1 MALLD
6 RAVLRVPPD
15 RFVGVLVLLLGAYLL
30 NIFGEA
36 APLRVAVLVLYVA
49 ALLVGLA
56 TSRPTRRLLRAGLWV
71 TAVATA
77 AAGTFAASQPAG
89 RGWGALDAAT
99 AVILLVTLLA
109 VVARVLAH
117 ERVTMQTIAGAVSA
131 YLLIGMMFSAIY
143 GLLAIIGPDE
153 FFAGGEHATPELL
166 QYFSLTTLTTLGYG
180 DLTPGTAQGRGLAML
195 EALGGQVFLATLVA
209 SLVGAL
215 ERDRRRRK
223 SHPQG

>member
-1 MALLD
+1 MTSLD
-6 RAVLRVPPD
+6 RAALRVPAD
-15 RFVGVLVLLLGAYLL
+15 RFSVVLALLLGAYLL
-30 NIFGEA
+30 NVFGDD
-36 APLRVAVLVLYVA
+36 LVLRLLVLGLYLA
-49 ALLVGLA
+49 ALVIGLA
-56 TSRPTRRLLRAGLWV
+56 TSRPSRRMLRAGVGV
-71 TAVATA
+71 TAVATVSAGIFA
-77 AAGTFAASQPAG
+77 AAQPAG
-89 RGWGALDAAT
+89 RGWGALNAAAT
-99 AVILLVTLLA
+99 VVLLVTLLA
-109 VVARVLAH
+109 VVRRVLSH
-117 ERVTMQTIAGAVSA
+117 ERVTLQTIAGAVSA

-143 GLLAIIGPDE
+143 GLVAIADPAP
-153 FFAGGEHATPELL
+153 FFAGGQRPTPELL